1 MGMDRNERIGILG
14 AGAAGLSL
22 ARRLADSGFRSVT
35 VLERESE
42 PGGKCRTFR
51 AEGSNWELGAVM
63 GTSDYRDTLDLMH
76 RVGMDP
82 WRSYAPARTPED
94 AFVDR
99 GFWPCERLFP
109 GWIGIGELP
118 EGILEILRYHIL
130 APRYR
135 AAFGPG
141 HAGTPGELADSFQAW
156 VDRHRMGV
164 LAKAISIPYTTFGYG
179 YYDESPA
186 AYVLKFFEPGI
197 VRALALQF
205 KFFKWREGVQTLW
218 ERLASDLDVRYSVDV
233 EEIRRGWTVAVA
245 GRERSSGES
254 FRFEFD
260 RLVLACPLDDAL
272 SFLDVTPG
280 ERELYS
286 KILYKD
292 YRVYLKRALG
302 FRVPAGFAPS
312 RFDRTGVGR
321 AMIWDD
327 RVPGSGIH
335 TFYVLGDGKQ
345 SDEEIEAGLDEDI
358 RTMGGRPGDTV
369 ARVRW
374 KYYPHVSCEDY
385 RAGWYERFEA
395 LQGRNRTF
403 ACGEIA
409 SFSTVERV
417 IRYSRD
423 LAARFFE

>member
-1 MGMDRNERIGILG
+1 MGMDRSEKIGIIG
-14 AGAAGLSL
+14 AGASGLSL
-22 ARRLADSGFRSVT
+22 ARRLRDAGFRSVK

-42 PGGKCRTFR
+42 PGGKCRTYR
-51 AEGSNWELGAVM
+51 AEGGNWELGAVL
-63 GTSDYRDTLDLMH
+63 GTTDYRDTLDLMR
-76 RVGMDP
+76 RVGLKP
-82 WRSYAPARTPED
+82 WKSSAPNRIPED
-94 AFVDR
+94 AFVNR

-118 EGILEILRYHIL
+118 EGLLEILRYHIL

-135 AAFGPG
+135 AAFAPG
-141 HAGTPGELADSFQAW
+141 HAGSPEELAESFQVW
-156 VDRHRMGV
+156 VNRHGMQV
-164 LAKAISIPYTTFGYG
+164 LAKAIAIPYTTFGYG

-218 ERLASDLDVRYSVDV
+218 ERLAADLDVRYSLEVR
-233 EEIRRGWTVAVA
+233 EIRRGGTVKVN
-245 GRERSSGES
+245 GRERRSGEP
-254 FRFEFD
+254 FQFEFD
-260 RLVLACPLDDAL
+260 RLVLACPLDESLVLLDA
-272 SFLDVTPG
+272 SEE
-280 ERELYS
+280 ERDLYS
-286 KILYKD
+286 RILHKD
-292 YRVYLKRALG
+292 YRVYLKRARN
-302 FRVPAGFAPS
+302 FRVPAGFAPA
-312 RFDRTGVGR
+312 RFDRSGIGR

-335 TFYVLGDGKQ
+335 TFYVLGDGAQ
-345 SDEEIEAGLDEDI
+345 ADADIEAGLDEDI
-358 RTMGGRPGDTV
+358 RAMGGEPGQTV

-395 LQGRNRTF
+395 QQGRNRTF
-403 ACGEIA
+403 ACGEVA

-417 IRYSRD
+417 IRYSND
-423 LAARFFE
+423 LARRFFE

>member
-1 MGMDRNERIGILG
+1 MGLDRNERIGILG

-22 ARRLADSGFRSVT
+22 ACRLVDSGFRSVT

-51 AEGSNWELGAVM
+51 AEGGNWELGAVM
-63 GTSDYRDTLDLMH
+63 GTTDYRDTLDLMR
-76 RVGMDP
+76 RVGLEP
-82 WRSYAPARTPED
+82 WRSGTPDRKPED
-94 AFVDR
+94 SFVER
-99 GFWPCERLFP
+99 GFWPCEKLFP

-118 EGILEILRYHIL
+118 EGLLEILRYHIL

-135 AAFGPG
+135 AAFGAN
-141 HAGTPGELADSFQAW
+141 HLGTPEELADSFQAW

-205 KFFKWREGVQTLW
+205 KFFKWKEGAQTLW
-218 ERLASDLDVRYSVDV
+218 ERLASGMDVRYSLEVREV
-233 EEIRRGWTVAVA
+233 RRGDTVLVA
-245 GRERSSGES
+245 GRDRRTGEP
-254 FRFEFD
+254 FRYEYD
-260 RLVLACPLDDAL
+260 RLVLACPLDESL
-272 SFLDVTPG
+272 SFLDASEE
-280 ERELYS
+280 ERALYS
-286 KILYKD
+286 KILHKD
-292 YRVYLKRALG
+292 YRVYLKRARG
-302 FRVPAGFAPS
+302 FRVPAGFAPA
-312 RFDRTGVGR
+312 RFDRSGIGR

-335 TFYVLGDGKQ
+335 TFYVLGDGKK
-345 SDEEIEAGLDEDI
+345 SDEEIEVGLDEDI
-358 RTMGGRPGDTV
+358 RAMGGEPGETV

-374 KYYPHVSCEDY
+374 KYYPHVSCQDY
-385 RAGWYERFEA
+385 RAGWYDRFEA
-395 LQGRNRTF
+395 LQGRNRTY

-417 IRYSRD
+417 IRYSND
-423 LAARFFE
+423 LSRRFFE

>member
-1 MGMDRNERIGILG
+1 MGMDRNERIGIVG

-51 AEGSNWELGAVM
+51 AEGGNWELGAVM
-63 GTSDYRDTLDLMH
+63 GTTDYRDTLDLMGK
-76 RVGMDP
+76 VGMEP
-82 WRSYAPARTPED
+82 WRSTPPDRNPED

-99 GFWPCERLFP
+99 GFWPSERLFP

-130 APRYR
+130 APRYQ
-135 AAFGPG
+135 AAFNPG

-218 ERLASDLDVRYSVDV
+218 ERLAEGLDVRYSLDIREV
-233 EEIRRGWTVAVA
+233 RRGDTVSV
-245 GRERSSGES
+245 GGIRSGDGTA
-254 FRFEFD
+254 FRMEFD
-260 RLVLACPLDDAL
+260 RLILACPLDDAL
-272 SFLDVTPG
+272 GFLDASEE
-280 ERELYS
+280 ERNLYS
-286 KILYKD
+286 RILHKD
-292 YRVYLKRALG
+292 YRVYLKRARGL
-302 FRVPAGFAPS
+302 RVPAGFAPA
-312 RFDRTGVGR
+312 RFDRSGIGR
-321 AMIWDD
+321 AMIWDE
-327 RVPGSGIH
+327 RVPGTGIH
-335 TFYVLGDGKQ
+335 SFYVLGDGAQ
-345 SDEEIEAGLDEDI
+345 TDPEIEAGLDEDI
-358 RTMGGRPGDTV
+358 RAMGGEPGETV
-369 ARVRW
+369 TRVRW
-374 KYYPHVSCEDY
+374 KYYPHVSSEDY
-385 RAGWYERFEA
+385 RSGWYDRFEA
-395 LQGRNRTF
+395 LQGRHRTY